1 MHKNN
6 ERQSMQ
12 KMSHDLDLDFL
23 GVGKWFPS
31 LPPTSICEV
40 ERLAG
45 FGSLRSTVLKPT
57 RSVSCLQ
64 SSKTAHW
71 VPPCSSSPVR
81 KQITPSLPRSFKC
94 KERLPLEG
102 LPLIAWW
109 ARQRNWWGGGA
120 AQAGPHLWKAYLLFL
135 LSIFNSKGWSSHPHP
150 TSIARSGWKGSVWA
164 WHPVT
169 VTGWQP
175 TSPHLQINTL
185 L

>member
-1 MHKNN
+1 
-6 ERQSMQ
+6 MQ

-23 GVGKWFPS
+23 GVGKRFPS
-31 LPPTSICEV
+31 RPPTSICEV
-40 ERLAG
+40 KRLAG

-109 ARQRNWWGGGA
+109 ARQRNWWGWWGGGGSTGRSPSLKGLSA
-120 AQAGPHLWKAYLLFL
+120 LFT
-135 LSIFNSKGWSSHPHP
+135 FYF
-150 TSIARSGWKGSVWA
+150 
-164 WHPVT
+164 
-169 VTGWQP
+169 Q
-175 TSPHLQINTL
+175 Q
-185 L
+185 